1 MQKSLETILSMIQG
15 ECIENKSKILQ
26 SSLLDN
32 FSDILKLNES
42 TITTRSSKIIN
53 KQLKDMGWNV
63 ENEGYITPDQ
73 VLELKDMVF
82 EIIEHLVE
90 NDTMGLNRKKIVRT
104 LDFNLLVINLCS
116 IYNNFY
122 KKF

>member
-1 MQKSLETILSMIQG
+1 MQESLETILSMIQG

-90 NDTMGLNRKKIVRT
+90 NDTMGLNKIKIVRT

>member
-1 MQKSLETILSMIQG
+1 MQESLETILSMIQG

>member
-1 MQKSLETILSMIQG
+1 MQESLETILSMIQG

-90 NDTMGLNRKKIVRT
+90 NDTMGLNKKKIVRT